1 MALGIWQWH
10 NLKRKGKRDR
20 AAREKAAG
28 RALTA
33 LLAVTTTSTS
43 DLVVLRGRRV
53 YSNLN
58 FQFSPSPG
66 GPGATVTGRIGGG
79 RRWLSGGFRLR
90 VVSVTV
96 RVRVTTRARSTS
108 RLGTCRKATATAPP
122 LPSVPFRARG
132 CAPRESEGAPRG
144 PARL

>member
-33 LLAVTTTSTS
+33 LLAVATTSTS

-58 FQFSPSPG
+58 CQFSPGPG
-66 GPGATVTGRIGGG
+66 GPGATVTASGRIGGG
-79 RRWLSGGFRLR
+79 RRWLAGGFRLR
-90 VVSVTV
+90 DVSVTV
-96 RVRVTTRARSTS
+96 RVRVTTGARSTRS
-108 RLGTCRKATATAPP
+108 VSVERLGRQQSGSDDDSAN
-122 LPSVPFRARG
+122 
-132 CAPRESEGAPRG
+132 
-144 PARL
+144 